1 MRASGPALR
10 EHVKYCRDGRECR
23 FPAPLAGIS
32 PSLRVIWGSRQEPAN
47 SQTRKIAWPDE
58 MPSDQRDEVSRSP
71 PAELL
76 SSEYSSRSGGTRC
89 CEQPGPD
96 FAKVPQPAQCI
107 GGQQMVG
114 QHSVEGAQAA
124 RAHAQEL
131 AGGQRPSRAR
141 RAKAQGSRGQP
152 FRQTGQHST
161 VGSAVQPEMDLST
174 CQAISTIADQANA
187 SSDRF
192 ARVLGFQGKLNS
204 IGAWHKGVL
213 RDQPADVTQ

>member
-32 PSLRVIWGSRQEPAN
+32 PSLRVIWGSRQEPVN

-96 FAKVPQPAQCI
+96 FAKVPQPAP
-107 GGQQMVG
+107 M
-114 QHSVEGAQAA
+114 H
-124 RAHAQEL
+124 
-131 AGGQRPSRAR
+131 R
-141 RAKAQGSRGQP
+141 RAANGRSTFRRRRSSPSARTLKNWLAVSARSEPAVRKPKAAEGNRSAKP
-152 FRQTGQHST
+152 AST
-161 VGSAVQPEMDLST
+161 PQLAPQCSPRW
-174 CQAISTIADQANA
+174 I
-187 SSDRF
+187 
-192 ARVLGFQGKLNS
+192 
-204 IGAWHKGVL
+204 
-213 RDQPADVTQ
+213 